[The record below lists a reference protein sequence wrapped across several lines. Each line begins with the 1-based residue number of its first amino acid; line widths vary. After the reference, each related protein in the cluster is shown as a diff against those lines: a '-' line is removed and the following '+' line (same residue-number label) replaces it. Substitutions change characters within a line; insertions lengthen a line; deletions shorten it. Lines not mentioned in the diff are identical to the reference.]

1 MAKKHLIR
9 LAAILSAAILSAA
22 MLAHNP
28 AAAYAGS
35 IEARM
40 DSFTNPDGT
49 NYFAIR
55 LKPEGIAPPDEPREV
70 VVLFNTSAGQT
81 GEFRDKAL
89 EVLQNMIAGM
99 PQRDRVQLMAVDLN
113 ANALTKTF
121 VDPKSAEMTDAL
133 AKLKARAPLGATDMK
148 KALTAAAGS
157 FAADMKNPRAIIYIG
172 DGRSTAKF
180 LTAQESDELIGK
192 LVENRIS
199 MDSYL
204 IGPRADMQ
212 IAGAL
217 AGQTGGM
224 IVSDTAD
231 ITAPQ
236 AAAALNAAL
245 RRPCCGRKR

>member
-9 LAAILSAAILSAA
+9 WAVILSAAILSAT
-22 MLAHNP
+22 MLAYSP

-35 IEARM
+35 IESRM

-49 NYFAIR
+49 NYFAVS
-55 LKPEGIAPPDEPREV
+55 LKPEGIAAADGPRDV
-70 VVLFNTSAGQT
+70 IVLFNTSAGQT

-99 PQRDRVQLMAVDLN
+99 AKGDRVQLMAVDLN

-121 VDPKSAEMTDAL
+121 VDPKSKEMADAM
-133 AKLKARAPLGATDMK
+133 ARLKDRAPLGATDMK
-148 KALTAAAGS
+148 KALTAAAGG
-157 FAADMKNPRAIIYIG
+157 FAGDMKNPRAIIYIG

-180 LTAQESDELIGK
+180 LTAQESDELINK

-204 IGPRADMQ
+204 IGARADVQ
-212 IAGAL
+212 IAARWPVRR
-217 AGQTGGM
+217 AGW
-224 IVSDTAD
+224 
-231 ITAPQ
+231 
-236 AAAALNAAL
+236 L
-245 RRPCCGRKR
+245 